1 MPLFRYKTGDYG
13 ILKKQCDC
21 DQFKTPVIN
30 LLGRGTDKI
39 HFENKII
46 FPIQIE
52 NIIFQFDEIASDYQI
67 IKSQNEISLRL
78 EWLDRNY
85 NEQEVSSVK
94 NHIQLEVFNQL
105 GLKLKNI
112 QIYEAGQLYNK
123 LGIAKSKA
131 GTLIHLDNLS
141 NQNGLKTELD
151 INFSCFNEL

>member
-1 MPLFRYKTGDYG
+1 M
-13 ILKKQCDC
+13 
-21 DQFKTPVIN
+21 
-30 LLGRGTDKI
+30 GRGTDKI

-94 NHIQLEVFNQL
+94 NRIQLEVFNQL